1 VSLQNRK
8 QELMGQ
14 IDRVMTACS
23 ITPDQVVGFLNCIE
37 TIEKQAVTNVI
48 LLNACFV

>member
-1 VSLQNRK
+1 
-8 QELMGQ
+8 MGQ

-23 ITPDQVVGFLNCIE
+23 ITPDQVVGFSNCIG
-37 TIEKQAVTNVI
+37 TIEKQAVTNII